1 MSIYRQTS
9 IHNINSHGNTQLLA
23 RMIRYA
29 LHGETTAIKTFGL
42 HSVGEF
48 VLYLSEF
55 PYHLI
60 FIIYT
65 FMLNECYADAF
76 QH

>member
-1 MSIYRQTS
+1 
-9 IHNINSHGNTQLLA
+9 
-23 RMIRYA
+23 MIRYA
-29 LHGETTAIKTFGL
+29 LHGETTAIRTFGL

-65 FMLNECYADAF
+65 FMLNECYADVF